1 MKKKYFPL
9 FTLSVALF
17 LSIRSEA
24 QGSPA
29 FSGSLTCKIAGH
41 NWTGA
46 IQTAM
51 YKKQDDYIFLA
62 FEDNVSR
69 LEVTL
74 KTVKKEISKYIPYKD
89 MIRGDYKNGV
99 DPNLTFFS
107 RYFPDK
113 KKQDYS
119 KAFTML
125 EADFFVDALNLP
137 AGTIKIAFEEKM
149 GKATRRFNPLHPN
162 ENDLEKIEIKNAESS
177 EIKFISF

>member
-1 MKKKYFPL
+1 MKSCFFL
-9 FTLSVALF
+9 LTVLAVLF
-17 LSIRSEA
+17 LPKLSAA
-24 QGSPA
+24 QTNPA
-29 FSGSLTCKIAGH
+29 ISGSISCTIGGH
-41 NWTGA
+41 SWTGN

-51 YKKQDDYIFLA
+51 YKKQEDYIFLA

-99 DPNLTFFS
+99 DPNLVFFS

-125 EADFFVDALNLP
+125 EADFFVDALNLA
-137 AGTIKIAFEEKM
+137 AGTIKIAFEQKM

>member
-1 MKKKYFPL
+1 MKIFQL
-9 FTLSVALF
+9 AAFIF
-17 LSIRSEA
+17 LLYLPSHSFA
-24 QGSPA
+24 Q
-29 FSGSLTCKIAGH
+29 SGLPYSGTITCKINGRPF
-41 NWTGA
+41 TGT

-51 YKKQDDYIFLA
+51 YKKQDDYIVLDF
-62 FEDNVSR
+62 DDSVSR

-99 DPNLTFFS
+99 DPNLVFFS

-113 KKQDYS
+113 KKLDYS

-125 EADFFVDALNLP
+125 EADFFVDALNLT
-137 AGTIKIAFEEKM
+137 AGTIKIAFQEKM

-162 ENDLEKIEIKNAESS
+162 ENDLEKIEIKDAESS

>member
-1 MKKKYFPL
+1 MKTCFFL
-9 FTLSVALF
+9 FTLLAVFILPKQSD
-17 LSIRSEA
+17 A
-24 QGSPA
+24 QGTPL
-29 FSGSLTCKIAGH
+29 FSGSITCTIAGH
-41 NWTGA
+41 TWTGSV
-46 IQTAM
+46 QTAM

-99 DPNLTFFS
+99 DPNLIFFS

-113 KKQDYS
+113 KKLDYS

-125 EADFFVDALNLP
+125 EADFFVDALNLA
-137 AGTIKIAFEEKM
+137 AGTIKIAFEQKM
-149 GKATRRFNPLHPN
+149 GKATRHFNPLHPN